1 METTRKYNFK
11 DVDMLLASKTLVQS
25 LCDNL
30 AELSAVRNNWT
41 EDYVKQLGKRI
52 DDAID
57 KYLGLDKKRELRE
70 ATMYISCVQTPARQN
85 LSFFKAQIEVDYRDD
100 RVKLKK
106 ILKGLGF
113 LNNYR
118 AVQKGRQE
126 ATIQMLY
133 AFKKGMT
140 EKLKS
145 EILAKGV
152 NIALIDRII
161 EYANRLL
168 EAEISQETLK
178 ETTKIISA
186 ETIQVF
192 NKLYDEV
199 TGICKIASHFYQHDP
214 LKKRLFTFS
223 KLVSNMNGAKNM
235 PRSNIEAA

>member
-11 DVDMLLASKTLVQS
+11 DVDMLLASKTLVQGLS
-25 LCDNL
+25 DNL

-41 EDYVKQLGKRI
+41 EDYVKQLGGRI
-52 DDAID
+52 DNAID
-57 KYLGLDKKRELRE
+57 KYLGLDKKKELRE
-70 ATMYISCVQTPARQN
+70 ATTYISSVQTPARQD
-85 LSFFKAQIEVDYRDD
+85 LSFFKTQIEVDFRDD
-100 RVKLKK
+100 KAKLEK

-140 EKLKS
+140 GKLKS
-145 EILAKGV
+145 EILAKGI

-186 ETIQVF
+186 EAIHVF

-199 TGICKIASHFYQHDP
+199 TGICKIASHFYQYDP

-223 KLVSNMNGAKNM
+223 KLVSNMNGAKTM
-235 PRSNIEAA
+235 SRSNFEAA